1 MLGFA
6 HREGMLSR
14 IRPAV
19 LAGLCAAAVGLGAWW
34 TAGHPLPD
42 GTFDLNEIPLGQALI
57 SAAAILVF
65 LRVSPELAWL
75 DRTPVLGRLVTL
87 LNARAVTIYL
97 WHNVAI
103 DLSYPVDAWLG
114 WSSQPVQ
121 LATSAVLTAVAVLAF
136 GWVEDL
142 AARRPPQLLPGARR
156 KPVLPAVVPVN
167 T

>member
-1 MLGFA
+1 
-6 HREGMLSR
+6 
-14 IRPAV
+14 V
-19 LAGLCAAAVGLGAWW
+19 LAGLFVAAVGLGAWW

-65 LRVSPELAWL
+65 LRVSPRLAWL

-103 DLSYPVDAWLG
+103 DLSYPVDDWLG
-114 WSSQPVQ
+114 WSSLPVQ
-121 LATSAVLTAVAVLAF
+121 LATSVVLTAVAVLAF

-142 AARRPPQLLPGARR
+142 AARRRLQLLPGGRR
-156 KPVLPAVVPVN
+156 KPVVSAPAVLPVP
-167 T
+167 

>member
-1 MLGFA
+1 
-6 HREGMLSR
+6 MLSR